1 MKVVAVAL
9 LGLGL
14 AGCAP
19 AAQPQAKVPAA
30 PVSAWHDTSDTREG
44 TEDVAPVGAAG
55 AARLSEVSALLGA
68 AESGAPADPGAE
80 GPLGPFEPEVVHRAR
95 IAMAREALVE
105 DNLNKARVDLAE
117 ELMRELAALQES
129 SGTNKSRVKHV
140 KPTMKQ
146 P

>member
-1 MKVVAVAL
+1 VDAVKAIAVAL

-19 AAQPQAKVPAA
+19 ATHPQAKGPAV
-30 PVSAWHDTSDTREG
+30 PVSPWHDG
-44 TEDVAPVGAAG
+44 AEDVAAIGGVAAE
-55 AARLSEVSALLGA
+55 RLAEVSTLLESTA
-68 AESGAPADPGAE
+68 SPATPAEPGAE
-80 GPLGPFEPEVVHRAR
+80 GAPGPFEPEVVHRAR

-117 ELMRELAALQES
+117 ELQRELAALQES
-129 SGTNKSRVKHV
+129 SGTSKSRVKRGQ
-140 KPTMKQ
+140 PTKKQ